1 MTLALSETQTRD
13 DCLTLSG
20 ISWEQLETLETVFE
34 EIAGIR
40 LIYLDSILDIM
51 VPSPDHEEYKST
63 LSLLVEAHMR
73 ATKIRFYKKGS
84 PRLGS
89 EEKKAKKEP
98 DESYNI
104 GTKKEIP
111 DLAIEIVLTSGGV
124 NKLELYQR
132 LGVPEVWF
140 WEDGTLSLYHLRD
153 NGYEKIKRSELLPDL
168 DIELL
173 SRYITHYDQY
183 DAVEEF
189 IKALR
194 ALE

>member
-1 MTLALSETQTRD
+1 MTIALSETQTQD
-13 DCLTLSG
+13 NCLTLSG
-20 ISWEQLETLETVFE
+20 ISWEQLKTLEMVFE
-34 EIAGIR
+34 KIAGIR

-51 VPSPDHEEYKST
+51 TLSAEHEEYKCT
-63 LSLLVEAHMR
+63 LRALVEAYMR
-73 ATKIRFYKKGS
+73 TNKIRFYKKGS

-89 EEKKAKKEP
+89 EEKNAKKEP

-140 WEDGTLSLYHLRD
+140 WEDGTLSLYHLRE

-189 IKALR
+189 IKAMR
-194 ALE
+194 IF

>member
-1 MTLALSETQTRD
+1 MTIALSEIQTQD
-13 DCLTLSG
+13 NCLTLSG
-20 ISWEQLETLETVFE
+20 ISWEQLETLEMVFE

-51 VPSPDHEEYKST
+51 TLSAEHEEYKCT
-63 LSLLVEAHMR
+63 LRALVEAYMR
-73 ATKIRFYKKGS
+73 TNKIRFYMKGS
-84 PRLGS
+84 PTLGS
-89 EEKKAKKEP
+89 KQKNAKKEP

-140 WEDGTLSLYHLRD
+140 WEDGTLSLYHLRE
-153 NGYEKIKRSELLPDL
+153 NGYEKIQRSELLPDL

-173 SRYITHYDQY
+173 SRYITYYDQY

-189 IKALR
+189 IKAMQNL
-194 ALE
+194 